1 MSERYYLFRG
11 DELVCTNTEDENGQL
26 GAGDSHA
33 RGQAGD
39 ILVCTR
45 GHDSWLRA
53 WHWNDQNHSVVG
65 KQMAWLDIPPE
76 KLDANKYRVLIL
88 LQK

>member
-1 MSERYYLFRG
+1 MERYFLFRG
-11 DELVCTNTEDENGQL
+11 DELVYSQNENESGSL

-33 RGQAGD
+33 HGQAGD
-39 ILVCTR
+39 VLVCTR
-45 GHDSWLRA
+45 GHDSGLRA
-53 WHWNDQNHSVVG
+53 WYWNDQNHSEVG

>member
-1 MSERYYLFRG
+1 MGERYYLFRG
-11 DELVCTNTEDENGQL
+11 DELIHSVDENQHGSM

-33 RGQAGD
+33 RGQDGD
-39 ILVCTR
+39 VLVCTR

-53 WHWNDQNHSVVG
+53 WHWNDQNHSEVG

-76 KLDANKYRVLIL
+76 KLDANKYRVLLL
-88 LQK
+88 LQQ